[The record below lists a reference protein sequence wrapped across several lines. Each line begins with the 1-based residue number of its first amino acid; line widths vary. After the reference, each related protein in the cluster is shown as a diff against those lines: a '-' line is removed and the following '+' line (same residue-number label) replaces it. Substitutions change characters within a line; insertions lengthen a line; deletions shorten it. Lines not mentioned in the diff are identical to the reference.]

1 MTPEYVWLAGHPK
14 KKASFRGRYIAVVGD
29 EIVSSGTDLADVIA
43 KARPHEKGG
52 RRILI
57 SLVPTKEVCTA

>member
-1 MTPEYVWLAGHPK
+1 MSTEFTWLAEHPK
-14 KKASFRGRYIAVVGD
+14 KKAAFRGRYIAVVGD
-29 EIVSSGTDLADVIA
+29 EIVSSGTDLTDVIA
-43 KARPHEKGG
+43 KARPFEKGG